1 MSKYSEDTAVEQP
14 AIDLF
19 DQLGWE
25 TINAYEEVLA
35 TEEDE
40 GTLGRETRDEV
51 VLRPRLR
58 SKLEEFNPEV
68 PQKQIDEAI
77 KQLTQNRSSMHEV
90 RANKQIY
97 DLMRD
102 GVDLEYR
109 DEDGQMIRKTLQVID
124 WRHPENNDHLLVSQ
138 LWVHGDYG
146 NKRPDLVA
154 FINGLPVILF
164 ELKKT
169 GRSVKDAY
177 QYNISD
183 YKDTIPQLFWY
194 NQVII
199 LSNSADTK
207 VGTITSPWEF
217 YGEWKKISNE
227 EEPGIVSLQTAIRGI
242 CEKERLSDL
251 IEHFILFED
260 VRSNPKKLFA
270 RNHQYLGVNN
280 AIEAVKA
287 IEENKGKLGVFWHT
301 QGSGKSFSMVFLTR
315 KIMRE
320 LAGDW
325 KFVIVTDRLDLDDQI
340 YKNFA
345 SVGAVTEKEEDIR
358 ADSKEELKM
367 LLGENH
373 RYVFTLIHKF
383 HSRDNE
389 EFPVLSTDDDIIVI
403 TDEAH
408 RTQYDKLA
416 MNMRKALPNAAFLG
430 FTGTPLIKGQD
441 EKTREV
447 FGDYVSV
454 YDFKQSIEDGA
465 TVPLYYENRIPEL
478 QLTNEHLNEELE
490 ELLDEAMLNDK
501 QEEKLEREF
510 RQEYHLITR
519 QDRLEAIAEDLVQHF
534 LDRGYLG
541 KGMMI
546 CIDRYTTVRMYDL
559 VQKEWQRETRR
570 VKRALSF
577 SKTDMEK
584 DRLLER
590 LKFLQETDM
599 AVVISKSQNEI
610 KDFEE
615 KGLDIRFHRKR
626 LEKESLD
633 EKFKDPEDDLRLVF
647 VCAMWIT
654 GFDAPSLSTL
664 YLDKPMKNH
673 TLMQTIARANRVYG
687 DKNNGLIVDYVG
699 VFRNLQQALA
709 TYATGHEPDD
719 PDAVNP
725 VKDKSELVNQLQEAI
740 AEAREFCEQQNV
752 DLQKIIE
759 AEGFEVSKYQE
770 EFAKAI
776 VEFEELEDRV
786 DDAVDE
792 VIINDQKKKKFITH
806 ANVVNR
812 LYKAI
817 LPDPRA
823 QEFLP
828 VRSALKAIR
837 DRIKILGPEENDDIS
852 DVKKQIN
859 QKLDESIVSEPY
871 QIDGDSEI
879 VDIGQVD
886 FQKLKERFAR
896 KKHKRVELQKMKTRI
911 ENQIQKMVEQNR
923 TRMDFKERFEEMIDR
938 YNNYS
943 INVEVQ
949 FEELFKLEKDLSEE
963 RKRSARE
970 NMDEEELALFDIVT
984 QRDKIHLT
992 QNERK
997 KIKQGI
1003 VELIEKL
1010 KQEKLVMDWTKQQQR
1025 ISDVKVT
1032 IKQELDQVLPKQYDR
1047 QLFAQTCNEVFD
1059 HVLQQ
1064 Y

>member
-1 MSKYSEDTAVEQP
+1 MSKYSEDIQVERP

-19 DQLGWE
+19 DELGWE

-35 TEEDE
+35 TDEDE
-40 GTLGRETRDEV
+40 GTLGRQTRDEV

-58 SKLEEFNPEV
+58 AKLEAFNPDV
-68 PQKQIDEAI
+68 PDEQIDEAVRR
-77 KQLTQNRSSMHEV
+77 LSRDRSSMHEV

-97 DLMRD
+97 ELMRD

-109 DEDGQMIRKTLQVID
+109 DEEGSLIRKTLKVID
-124 WRHPENNDHLLVSQ
+124 WQAPENNDHLLVSQ

-154 FINGLPVILF
+154 FVNGLPVILF

-177 QYNISD
+177 QHNLSD
-183 YKDTIPQLFWY
+183 YQDTIPQLFWY

-199 LSNSADTK
+199 LSNGADTK
-207 VGTITSPWEF
+207 VGTMTSPWEM
-217 YGEWKKISNE
+217 YGEWKKISDE
-227 EEPGIVSLQTAIRGI
+227 DEPGMVSLETAIRGI
-242 CEKERLSDL
+242 CQKERLSDL

-260 VRSNPKKLFA
+260 AKSNPNKLFA

-280 AIEAVKA
+280 AIEAVKS

-315 KIMRE
+315 KIMRA

-325 KFVIVTDRLDLDDQI
+325 KFVIVTDRLNLDDQI

-345 SVGAVTEKEEDIR
+345 ATGAVTEPEQEIR
-358 ADSKEELKM
+358 AESKEDLKQ
-367 LLGENH
+367 LLSENH

-490 ELLDEAMLNDK
+490 ELLDEAMLNEE

-519 QDRLEAIAEDLVQHF
+519 QDRLEAIAEDMVQHF
-534 LDRGYLG
+534 LDRGYMG

-546 CIDRYTTVRMYDL
+546 CIDRFTTVRMYDL
-559 VQKEWQRETRR
+559 VQQEWDKEKRR
-570 VKRALSF
+570 VKKELESASG
-577 SKTDMEK
+577 MEK

-590 LKFLQETDM
+590 LHYLQETDM

-610 KDFEE
+610 KEFEE
-615 KGLDIRFHRKR
+615 EGLDIRPHRKR

-633 EKFKDPEDDLRLVF
+633 EKFKDPDDELRLVF

-654 GFDAPSLSTL
+654 GFDCPSLSTL

-699 VFRNLQQALA
+699 VFRNLQKALA

-719 PDAVNP
+719 PEATNP
-725 VKDKSELVNQLQEAI
+725 VKDKEELVNQLREAI
-740 AEAREFCEQQNV
+740 AEAKEFCERQDV
-752 DLQKIIE
+752 DLDKIID
-759 AEGFEVSKYQE
+759 AEGFEASKYQKQ
-770 EFAKAI
+770 FARAI
-776 VEFEELEDRV
+776 VEYEELGDSV
-786 DDAVDE
+786 DDAVEE
-792 VIINDQKKKKFITH
+792 VIINEEKKKEFVTH
-806 ANVVNR
+806 ANVVDR

-817 LPDPRA
+817 LPDPKA
-823 QEFLP
+823 EEFLP

-837 DRIKILGPEENDDIS
+837 DRIKIIGPDKNDDIS
-852 DVKKQIN
+852 DVRKEIEG
-859 QKLDESIVSEPY
+859 KLDESIVSEPY
-871 QIDGDSEI
+871 RIDGDSELI
-879 VDIGQVD
+879 DIGQVD
-886 FQKLKERFAR
+886 FEKLKERFGK
-896 KKHKRVELQKMKTRI
+896 KKHKRVALEKMKTKI
-911 ENQIQKMVEQNR
+911 EQRVQEMVEQNR
-923 TRMDFKERFEEMIDR
+923 TRMDFKERFEEMIEK

-943 INVEVQ
+943 VSVEMQ
-949 FEELFKLEKDLSEE
+949 LEELFNFVKDLDEEQERHVRENLSEE
-963 RKRSARE
+963 Q
-970 NMDEEELALFDIVT
+970 LAVFDIVT
-984 QRDKIHLT
+984 QHDKIELT
-992 QNERK
+992 KKERDQ
-997 KIKQGI
+997 IKEGI
-1003 VELIEKL
+1003 TDLIEKL

-1025 ISDVKVT
+1025 IADVKVT
-1032 IKQELDQVLPKQYDR
+1032 IEKELDSILPDKYDR

-1059 HVLQQ
+1059 HVWQR

>member
-1 MSKYSEDTAVEQP
+1 MSKYSEDNAVEQP

-35 TEEDE
+35 TKEDE

-58 SKLEEFNPEV
+58 NKLKEFNPDV
-68 PQKQIDEAI
+68 PEEQIKEAVR
-77 KQLTQNRSSMHEV
+77 KLSRDRSSMHAV

-97 DLMRD
+97 ELMRD

-109 DEDGQMIRKTLQVID
+109 DEEGSLIRKTLKVID
-124 WRHPENNDHLLVSQ
+124 WQQPENNDHLLVSQ

-154 FINGLPVILF
+154 FVNGLPVILF
-164 ELKKT
+164 ELKR
-169 GRSVKDAY
+169 GSRSIKDAY

-183 YKDTIPQLFWY
+183 YQDTIPQLFWY

-199 LSNSADTK
+199 LSNGADTK

-217 YGEWKKISNE
+217 YGEWKKISDE
-227 EEPGIVSLQTAIRGI
+227 DEPGIVSMETAIYGI
-242 CEKERLSDL
+242 CQKERLSDL
-251 IEHFILFED
+251 MEHFILFED
-260 VRSNPKKLFA
+260 AKSNPKKLFA
-270 RNHQYLGVNN
+270 RNHQFLGVNN
-280 AIEAVKA
+280 AIEAVKH

-325 KFVIVTDRLDLDDQI
+325 KFVIITDRTDLDDQI
-340 YKNFA
+340 YTNFA
-345 SVGAVTEKEEDIR
+345 SVGAVTEPEDEIR
-358 ADSKEELKM
+358 ADSKEELKQ
-367 LLGENH
+367 LLSENH

-383 HSRDNE
+383 HDRDGE

-478 QLTNEHLNEELE
+478 QLTNENINEELE
-490 ELLDEAMLNDK
+490 ELLDEAMLNEK

-519 QDRLEAIAEDLVQHF
+519 QDRLEAIVEDMVRHF
-534 LDRGYLG
+534 LDRGYMG

-546 CIDRYTTVRMYDL
+546 CIDRFTTVRMYDL
-559 VQKEWQRETRR
+559 VLEEWEKEKQR
-570 VKRALSF
+570 VKEKLETASGP
-577 SKTDMEK
+577 EK
-584 DRLLER
+584 DHLLER
-590 LKFLQETDM
+590 LHYLKETDM

-610 KDFEE
+610 KDFDE
-615 KGLDIRFHRKR
+615 KGLDIRPHRKR
-626 LEKESLD
+626 LEKGGLD
-633 EKFKDPEDDLRLVF
+633 EKFKDPDDELRLVF

-673 TLMQTIARANRVYG
+673 TLMQTIARANRVHG

-699 VFRNLQQALA
+699 VFRNLQKALA
-709 TYATGHEPDD
+709 TYATGHEPED
-719 PDAVNP
+719 PDATNP
-725 VKDKSELVNQLQEAI
+725 VKDKEELVNQLREAI
-740 AEAREFCEQQNV
+740 AEAKEFCEQQNV
-752 DLQKIIE
+752 DLDKIIE
-759 AEGFEVSKYQE
+759 AEGLDIAKYQK
-770 EFAKAI
+770 EFARAI
-776 VEFEELEDRV
+776 VEYEELGDAV
-786 DDAVDE
+786 DDAVEE
-792 VIINDQKKKKFITH
+792 VLINEEKKKQFITH

-817 LPDPRA
+817 LPDPNA
-823 QEFLP
+823 HEFLP
-828 VRSALKAIR
+828 VRSALKAIK

-852 DVKKQIN
+852 DIRKKIEK
-859 QKLDESIVSEPY
+859 KLDESIVSEPY
-871 QIDGDSEI
+871 LIDDDADL
-879 VDIGQVD
+879 VDISQVD
-886 FQKLKERFAR
+886 FEKLKERFAK
-896 KKHKRVELQKMKTRI
+896 KKHKRVELQKMKTKI
-911 ENQIQKMVEQNR
+911 ENQIREMVEQNR
-923 TRMDFKERFEEMIDR
+923 TRMDFKERFEEMIER

-943 INVEVQ
+943 INLDVQ
-949 FEELFKLEKDLSEE
+949 FEEFLKLQQDLNEE
-963 RKRSARE
+963 RERSAKE
-970 NMDEEELALFDIVT
+970 NMTEEELALYDLIT
-984 QRDKIHLT
+984 QREKIDLKEK
-992 QNERK
+992 ERK
-997 KIKQGI
+997 EIKEGI
-1003 VELIEKL
+1003 TELIEKL

-1025 ISDVKVT
+1025 IADVKVT
-1032 IKQELDQVLPKQYDR
+1032 IETELDNVLPDQYDR

-1059 HVLQQ
+1059 HVYQS

>member
-1 MSKYSEDTAVEQP
+1 MSKYSEDHAVEQP

-19 DQLGWE
+19 EDLGWE
-25 TINAYEEVLA
+25 TINAYEETLA
-35 TEEDE
+35 TDEDE
-40 GTLGRETRDEV
+40 GTLGRQTRDEV
-51 VLRPRLR
+51 VLVPRLR
-58 SKLEEFNPEV
+58 NKLKEFNPDV
-68 PQKQIDEAI
+68 PEEQIDEAI
-77 KQLTQNRSSMHEV
+77 RQLSRDRSSMHEV

-97 DLMRD
+97 ELMRD
-102 GVDLEYR
+102 GVDVEYR
-109 DEDGQMIRKTLQVID
+109 DENGSMIRQTLQVID
-124 WRHPENNDHLLVSQ
+124 WRNPENNDHLLVSQ

-154 FINGLPVILF
+154 FVNGLPVILF

-194 NQVII
+194 NQIII
-199 LSNSADTK
+199 LSNGADTK

-217 YGEWKKISNE
+217 YGEWKKISDE
-227 EEPGIVSLQTAIRGI
+227 DEPGLVSLQTAIYGI

-251 IEHFILFED
+251 MEHFILFESAK
-260 VRSNPKKLFA
+260 SNPKKLFA

-280 AIEAVKA
+280 AIEAVRS

-345 SVGAVTEKEEDIR
+345 SVGAVTEPEDNVR
-358 ADSKEELKM
+358 ADSKEELQQ
-367 LLGENH
+367 LLSENH

-389 EFPVLSTDDDIIVI
+389 DFPVLSTDDDIIVI

-454 YDFKQSIEDGA
+454 YDFQQSIEDGA

-490 ELLDEAMLNDK
+490 ELLDEAMLNEA

-519 QDRLEAIAEDLVQHF
+519 QDRLEAIGEDLVEHF

-546 CIDRYTTVRMYDL
+546 CIDRFTTVRMYDL
-559 VQKEWQRETRR
+559 VQQEWEKEKRR
-570 VKRALSF
+570 VKKELET
-577 SKTDMEK
+577 TDAEMER

-590 LKFLQETDM
+590 LNYMEETDM

-610 KDFEE
+610 KEFEE
-615 KGLDIRFHRKR
+615 EGLDIRPHRKR
-626 LEKESLD
+626 LENEPLD
-633 EKFKDPEDDLRLVF
+633 EQFKDPDDELRLVF

-654 GFDAPSLSTL
+654 GFDAPALSTL

-687 DKNNGLIVDYVG
+687 DKNNGLIIDYVG
-699 VFRNLQQALA
+699 VFRNLQKALT
-709 TYATGHEPDD
+709 TYATGHEPED
-719 PDAVNP
+719 PEATNP
-725 VKDKSELVNQLQEAI
+725 VKDKSELVNQLREAV
-740 AEAREFCEQQNV
+740 AEAKEFCEQQDV

-759 AEGFEVSKYQE
+759 ADGFDVTKFQE

-776 VEFEELEDRV
+776 VEYEELEDRV

-792 VIINDQKKKKFITH
+792 VIINDQKKKEFVTH

-817 LPDPRA
+817 LPDPKA

-828 VRSALKAIR
+828 VRSALKAIK
-837 DRIKILGPEENDDIS
+837 DRIKILGPEQDDDITE
-852 DVKKQIN
+852 VKKEIN
-859 QKLDESIVSEPY
+859 EKLDESIVSEPY
-871 QIDGDSEI
+871 TIDGDTEI
-879 VDIGQVD
+879 IDIGQVD
-886 FQKLKERFAR
+886 FEKLKERFAK
-896 KKHKRVELQKMKTRI
+896 KKHKRVELQKMKTKI
-911 ENQIQKMVEQNR
+911 ENQIQQMVEENR
-923 TRMDFKERFEEMIDR
+923 TRMDFKERYEEMIEK

-949 FEELFKLEKDLSEE
+949 FEELFKLEQELNEE
-963 RKRSARE
+963 RKRSAKE
-970 NMDEEELALFDIVT
+970 NMTEEELAMFDIVT
-984 QRDKIHLT
+984 RRDKVDLKE
-992 QNERK
+992 NERK
-997 KIKQGI
+997 EIKKGI
-1003 VELIEKL
+1003 SELIEKL
-1010 KQEKLVMDWTKQQQR
+1010 KQEKLVMDWSKQQKR
-1025 ISDVKVT
+1025 IADVKVT
-1032 IKQELDQVLPKQYDR
+1032 IERELDQVLPDKYDR

-1059 HVLQQ
+1059 HVYQS